1 MVYKYNLICYEKEM
15 MGIFLREE
23 VFLEVY
29 MEVYMVGGK
38 EMILCPSW

>member
-1 MVYKYNLICYEKEM
+1 M

-29 MEVYMVGGK
+29 MVGGK
-38 EMILCPSW
+38 DMILCPS

>member
-29 MEVYMVGGK
+29 VVGGK
-38 EMILCPSW
+38 EMILCPS